1 MLKMS
6 TGRYGKLGFNSF
18 STSNLF
24 FLGIVTSSKTGASG
38 YLTKEDAPDHLV
50 STIRRMF
57 YGGNSFRVWDMI
69 SVKANLSNASY
80 S

>member
-1 MLKMS
+1 
-6 TGRYGKLGFNSF
+6 
-18 STSNLF
+18 
-24 FLGIVTSSKTGASG
+24 VTSSKTGASG